1 MAVSNDGPSSSPIP
15 RDFAGTFLTDGSV
28 EAIHVSV
35 EKLLKSELY
44 RGRLRRTLVG
54 GWDAKTLDDFL
65 VLDNLFAAAHRAL
78 FLGRSEGRT
87 LLASLRREV
96 FLKAGMSA
104 MRKLQKHRDAD
115 IRIIQM
121 RGLYGYLL
129 DDYPGGMS
137 AEGVFRAL
145 CRPSPEDY

>member
-1 MAVSNDGPSSSPIP
+1 MAVSNDGLSSSPIP
-15 RDFAGTFLTDGSV
+15 RDFAGTFLTKESV

-35 EKLLKSELY
+35 EKILKSELY
-44 RGRLRRTLVG
+44 RGRFRRALLS

-87 LLASLRREV
+87 LLTRLRREV

-104 MRKLQKHRDAD
+104 MRKLQRLGNDV
-115 IRIIQM
+115 RIDQM
-121 RGLYGYLL
+121 RSLYGYLL

-137 AEGVFRAL
+137 AAEVFRAL
-145 CRPSPEDY
+145 YCPSPEDY